1 MTEAP
6 TPAGFTYRWPRPAL
20 TVDTVVFGLRAREL
34 CVLLI
39 QRALPPQAGWWA
51 LPGGFVRV
59 DEGLEWAARRELDEE
74 ASVRPPWIEQIGAY
88 GDQGRD
94 PRERVVSVAWWG
106 IVREDACAPVAAS
119 DASAVGW
126 HALSAL
132 PPLAFDHAQI
142 VSDAHKRLRAKTA
155 TELLGAQLLTPPFS
169 LVELQEVEELLLG
182 HALDR
187 RNFRRQVAD
196 WGQLVDVGEREAG
209 LGRPARLYAVKTNA
223 QRGIDAVRPTGP
235 QTGSTP

>member
-1 MTEAP
+1 MSEPP
-6 TPAGFTYRWPRPAL
+6 TPTGFTYRWPRPAL
-20 TVDTVVFGLRAREL
+20 TVDTVVFGLRARRL
-34 CVLLI
+34 SVLLI

-88 GDQGRD
+88 GDPGRD

-106 IVREDACAPVAAS
+106 VVREDACAPVAAS
-119 DASAVGW
+119 DAACVDW
-126 HALSAL
+126 HDVSAL

-142 VSDAHKRLRAKTA
+142 VSDAHECLRRKTA
-155 TELLGAQLLTPPFS
+155 THVLGAQLLTPPFS

-187 RNFRRQVAD
+187 RNFRRHVAE
-196 WGQLVDVGEREAG
+196 WGRLADVGEREAG
-209 LGRPARLYAVKTNA
+209 LGRPARLYAPKTTA
-223 QRGIDAVRPTGP
+223 QPGIDAARPTGP
-235 QTGSTP
+235 HTERTP